1 MAQLPPADPCA
12 SLQGQQ
18 ILSIRTSPKAQS
30 GRAELPR
37 RRQNRSCDQCRKGK
51 RACDAAIVGKTG
63 SPTSSSTSSGSPD
76 TGVPAAGPC
85 SNCRRWRKE
94 CTFKWLHSVQTKSS
108 KRRRKSE
115 TAQDSA
121 ECEPIAAALNESN
134 LQIPGTYVGPPA
146 DPTANHENPSLWEQQ
161 DPLTAALR
169 WQDSSDSS
177 DLSGSRGPDSVED
190 DMSVVETDVI
200 GFAIRHDEPMQ
211 HEQTMRGYQDLNRP
225 QSYPPNYVSE
235 EGEHPRR
242 HALQSE
248 RHPYRKKTSSPP
260 KTVSELLHQSGKLS
274 QSFSRSA
281 LTQNLLR
288 IYRDS
293 MENALSCWLIERTC
307 PYSGPVTLSGKRPD
321 VPPPFSMKSEWGPNW
336 SNRICTRVCRLDRAY
351 SMIRGRSLT
360 STEEKAASRALHTS
374 IMAFA
379 TQWTQTGRPIVEDG
393 SADSSIS
400 PKGIHR
406 SIQESCWNQ
415 AYKALNDSVGIE
427 SFRVVFAHIIFSLT
441 LRPLNVKQ
449 HLEAMNARRCIS
461 CQRRRSSVNLS
472 SGEPPSD
479 CTCGVSD
486 FSELSEIL
494 DSDKAPLFLETAVR
508 QMYTYRH
515 KLAGVQRRGALAG
528 QHRSGGE
535 SPSTMD
541 PFAPFAPPERRASI
555 GGPPQPSSQT
565 QMVLSATDY
574 ETFNLLFWL
583 GIMFD
588 TLSAVMYQRPPVVS
602 DEDSDVT
609 TAIPEE
615 RAQSTAMENEI
626 DLNGWN
632 MLSVYADAGKKGK
645 EIWGDFFLDKRP
657 VTRWKNITNWPCS
670 YEEAAEILSDA
681 APVKVL
687 IYRRLTR
694 LQTLIYRGAPAE
706 ELEEAVQ
713 ESLRVY
719 QYWNHTYGR
728 FMLGCVTHHESL
740 PPRVQSWYILLA
752 AHWHLAPILM
762 ADILDGT
769 DRAGI
774 GVESERESRRATH
787 FSSALRK
794 ENAFAVSELARCCS
808 HDQASSF
815 SKAAE
820 FHDAVNSQ
828 ALLTEPW
835 TAVLIRSFARAGYIL
850 LDGVAAPPSG
860 EEPPNIYLAQP
871 GMLEESRRR
880 CQMCIDALR
889 WIGRKS
895 DMAFLAARALS
906 DSYEARINGA
916 RRSTTSAEI
925 SEIPFP
931 EVEVPDYQTHDD
943 CSRDDILYPLV
954 GSIAG

>member
-18 ILSIRTSPKAQS
+18 ILSIRTSPNVQS
-30 GRAELPR
+30 TSRPELPR

-51 RACDAAIVGKTG
+51 RACDAAIVGKT
-63 SPTSSSTSSGSPD
+63 SASVSSSTSNGSPE
-76 TGVPAAGPC
+76 TAIPAAGPC

-94 CTFKWLHSVQTKSS
+94 CTFKWLHSVQTKSA

-115 TAQDSA
+115 ATQDQA
-121 ECEPIAAALNESN
+121 ECEPIAALNESN
-134 LQIPGTYVGPPA
+134 SQVPSTYVGPPA
-146 DPTANHENPSLWEQQ
+146 TSTTNYENPSLWEQ
-161 DPLTAALR
+161 DPLTKVLR
-169 WQDSSDSS
+169 GPDSSDGS
-177 DLSGSRGPDSVED
+177 DVSGSRGPGSVED
-190 DMSVVETDVI
+190 DMPVLDSEVI
-200 GFAIRHDEPMQ
+200 GFAIRNDDSVQPE
-211 HEQTMRGYQDLNRP
+211 ETTGGYQDPNSLQP
-225 QSYPPNYVSE
+225 YQSTYVSGTDE
-235 EGEHPRR
+235 QRR
-242 HALQSE
+242 RQALQSQ
-248 RHPYRKKTSSPP
+248 RHPYRKKASSPP
-260 KTVSELLHQSGKLS
+260 KTVSELLQQSENLS

-281 LTQNLLR
+281 MTQNLLR

-307 PYSGPVTLSGKRPD
+307 PYSGPVTVGGKKPEA
-321 VPPPFSMKSEWGPNW
+321 PPQFSMKSEWGPNW

-351 SMIRGRSLT
+351 STVRGRNLT

-379 TQWTQTGRPIVEDG
+379 TQWTQTGRPIAEDG
-393 SADSSIS
+393 STDSSTS

-449 HLEAMNARRCIS
+449 HLEEMNARRCIS
-461 CQRRRSSVNLS
+461 CQRRRSSPNLPS
-472 SGEPPSD
+472 AEPAND
-479 CTCGVSD
+479 CTCAVSD

-515 KLAGVQRRGALAG
+515 KLAGVQRRGALAS
-528 QHRSGGE
+528 QHSSGSE
-535 SPSTMD
+535 TPTMMD
-541 PFAPFAPPERRASI
+541 PFAQFALPERRGSI
-555 GGPPQPSSQT
+555 SGAPQQNSQMQT
-565 QMVLSATDY
+565 VLSPTDY

-615 RAQSTAMENEI
+615 QAQTTAMENEI

-670 YEEAAEILSDA
+670 YDEAAEILSDA

-762 ADILDGT
+762 ADILDGM
-769 DRAGI
+769 DKAGL

-787 FSSALRK
+787 FASALRK
-794 ENAFAVSELARCCS
+794 ENAFAVSELARCSS
-808 HDQASSF
+808 HDQAASF
-815 SKAAE
+815 SKTAE
-820 FHDAVNSQ
+820 FHDAVNSR
-828 ALLTEPW
+828 AFLTEPW

-850 LDGVAAPPSG
+850 LDGVAAPALG

-880 CQMCIDALR
+880 CRMCIDALW

-906 DSYEARINGA
+906 DSYDARIHGA
-916 RRSTTSAEI
+916 RRNTTSADI

-931 EVEVPDYQTHDD
+931 EVEVADFQEHDN